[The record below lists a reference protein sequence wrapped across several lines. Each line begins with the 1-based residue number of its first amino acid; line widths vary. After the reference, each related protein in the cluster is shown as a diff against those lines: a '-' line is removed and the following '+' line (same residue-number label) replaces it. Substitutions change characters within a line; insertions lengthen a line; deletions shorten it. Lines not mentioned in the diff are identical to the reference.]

1 MRVKDLLAFLVT
13 IFLSNLFFAQENISE
28 ANTEEI
34 FNKALDYNK
43 EMNRLDELV
52 QRQRQKILNNDSLT
66 TAQKKDMLQ
75 RLNKQAT
82 YVGTSK
88 TIDKRRPLVNYL
100 EKLGG
105 ELGVGKLPEATDAAG
120 NICLL
125 YTSDAADE

>member
-100 EKLGG
+100 EKLG
-105 ELGVGKLPEATDAAG
+105 
-120 NICLL
+120 
-125 YTSDAADE
+125 